1 MVKKVESKDNA
12 DKIQLHSLENNGD
25 LIWDY

>member
-1 MVKKVESKDNA
+1 MAKKVGLKANV
-12 DKIQLHSLENNGD
+12 DKIQLHSLANNGD

>member
-1 MVKKVESKDNA
+1 MAKKVESKANV
-12 DKIQLHSLENNGD
+12 DKIQLHSLANNDD